1 MKKTADIEKQ
11 RRYLLGKGVTRAIA
25 SNDGNIIVKP
35 GIKITEEILR
45 IIHEEDKLI
54 EVTMNLR
61 L

>member
-35 GIKITEEILR
+35 GIMITEEILR
-45 IIHEEDKLI
+45 MIHEEDKLI